1 MLARLSADEVQ
12 FLTRTS
18 VVDRLSGPLCDALL
32 DATGSAEVLQSLEHS
47 NLLLVALDERHE
59 WYRYHGLFRELLG
72 AELARREPG
81 AAAALHLRAADWAEA
96 NGQPE
101 MALAHAQAGGDADRA
116 TALILTLAQPTWASG
131 RIDTVLRWMEWVE
144 AEQLV
149 DRYPAVAVH
158 GALIYALL
166 GHAIDAERWAIAAD
180 RTVSTEVLADGS
192 TMESYVAYMRAL
204 LGREGVEAMARDARV
219 AWDGLNPASPYR
231 PTMQHTEGICA
242 LLQGEPDRADPILI
256 AAFDAAMQ
264 VHAVPFAA
272 MILAERCVIAMDRSD
287 WKAAAQLSD
296 QARAMVQ
303 GSTVDDYWTSA
314 LVYAVAARVEVHR
327 GNTTRRARTRRAR
340 PDSGRCS
347 RTRCPSCRPRR

>member
-1 MLARLSADEVQ
+1 MPCSTRRDRPRCCSRSS
-12 FLTRTS
+12 TRTCCS
-18 VVDRLSGPLCDALL
+18 SRSTNDTSG
-32 DATGSAEVLQSLEHS
+32 TGTTDCSASCWAPS
-47 NLLLVALDERHE
+47 SR
-59 WYRYHGLFRELLG
+59 
-72 AELARREPG
+72 
-81 AAAALHLRAADWAEA
+81 AASPVRPTALHLRAADWAEA

-101 MALAHAQAGGDADRA
+101 MALAHAQAGRDADRA

-231 PTMQHTEGICA
+231 PTMQHTEAICA
-242 LLQGEPDRADPILI
+242 LAAGRARTRGSDPGRGVRRGDGGPRGSVRGDDPRRAVRHRDGSERLEGRRAALGPRACDGARGPRSTTTGRARSCTRSRRASKSI
-256 AAFDAAMQ
+256 AAT
-264 VHAVPFAA
+264 PP
-272 MILAERCVIAMDRSD
+272 E
-287 WKAAAQLSD
+287 
-296 QARAMVQ
+296 
-303 GSTVDDYWTSA
+303 
-314 LVYAVAARVEVHR
+314 
-327 GNTTRRARTRRAR
+327 RARTRRAR
-340 PDSGRCS
+340 PGSGRCS